1 MSATR
6 KARRAAERAARRA
19 SQGEQPRAG
28 ALLSRGVV
36 AIMESGRL
44 PANLDGRLLVLQ
56 EEADDGRLTHEVFD
70 ARAYRLSERDSS
82 IAHTLE
88 RLERLM
94 RPGTLAILARAL
106 DGSFATAVAVIP
118 APRCTAPGGVG

>member
-1 MSATR
+1 MSTTR

-36 AIMESGRL
+36 AVIESGRL

-56 EEADDGRLTHEVFD
+56 EEADGRLTHEVFD

-106 DGSFATAVAVIP
+106 DASFATAVAVIP